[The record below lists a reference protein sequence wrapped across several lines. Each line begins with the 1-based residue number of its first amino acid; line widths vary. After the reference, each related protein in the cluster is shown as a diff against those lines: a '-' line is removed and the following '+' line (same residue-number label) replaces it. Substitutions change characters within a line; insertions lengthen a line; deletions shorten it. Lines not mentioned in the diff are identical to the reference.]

1 MPPRSLNEL
10 DAQIAAL
17 KRKLREA
24 APVDSSGSDRRARA
38 LRPRTHARTPLPHA
52 LD

>member
-24 APVDSSGSDRRARA
+24 EAASSSGSDRRALRRACALVARA
-38 LRPRTHARTPLPHA
+38 L
-52 LD
+52 D